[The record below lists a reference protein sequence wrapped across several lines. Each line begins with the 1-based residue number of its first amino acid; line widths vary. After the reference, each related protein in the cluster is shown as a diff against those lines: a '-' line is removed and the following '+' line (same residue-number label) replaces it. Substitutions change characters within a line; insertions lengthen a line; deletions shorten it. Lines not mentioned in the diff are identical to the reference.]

1 MGWEYKLTRKLTRN
15 PLDTLSAPL
24 IPVAQWAGLVTENR
38 DEPTNRPRPSRLEVI
53 GPDGRV
59 LYSRGKFT
67 IYRQDEGR
75 TVKVML
81 DARPSIMFSDGQIER
96 AAAALYR
103 FDTGFSWDEDANSG
117 ERNDYRE
124 SVRLVLESML
134 GDVGDA
140 SV

>member
-1 MGWEYKLTRKLTRN
+1 MGWEHKLTRN
-15 PLDTLSAPL
+15 PIVEGLSAPL
-24 IPVAQWAGLVTENR
+24 IPVAQLADLVTEDWDKPKPQR
-38 DEPTNRPRPSRLEVI
+38 RPRPNRLEVI
-53 GPDGRV
+53 GPDGCV

-81 DARPSIMFSDGQIER
+81 DARPSIIFSDDQIER

-103 FDTGFSWDEDANSG
+103 FDTGFSWNEDANSG

-140 SV
+140 SA